1 MFLLNQYEIKF
12 LVSRM
17 KINRRYKF
25 RIYPNKDQEW
35 FINQNI
41 GSCRFIYN
49 RMLADKKE
57 YYEKEKK
64 NLQVTPTQYKREF
77 EWLRQMDSYA
87 LCNEQMNLQ
96 AAFNNFFRSPKV
108 GFPKF
113 KSKHKDKASYTTSN
127 VNGIIKLVDNKHIKL
142 PKIKSLRI
150 KLHRQLPE
158 NSKIKSATIERKQS
172 GKYYI
177 SLCIEYESQIPDT
190 ELDKNKSVGLDY
202 SSHDF
207 YVDSNNN
214 KADYPRYFR
223 LYQDKLVKE
232 QRKLSKMKLHSTNY
246 EKQKVEVA
254 KIHEKIS
261 NCRLDFLH
269 KLSTNLANNYDIIC
283 IEDINM
289 QNIEQCLKLGKST
302 TDNSFGKFR
311 ELLKYKLED
320 KGKKLIKIGKFEP
333 TSIVCSAC
341 GTYHKDIVNSL
352 SVREWTCPDCG
363 THHDRD
369 VNAARNIL
377 KIGLNQLT

>member
-1 MFLLNQYEIKF
+1 
-12 LVSRM
+12 M
-17 KINRRYKF
+17 KINRGYKF
-25 RIYPNKDQEW
+25 RIYPTKDQED

-41 GSCRFIYN
+41 GACRFIYN
-49 RMLADKKE
+49 KMLADKIN

-64 NLQVTPTQYKREF
+64 SLHTTPAQYKDEF

-87 LCNEQMNLQ
+87 LCNEWRNLQ
-96 AAFNNFFRSPKV
+96 TAYNNFFRSPKT

-113 KSKHKDKASYTTSN
+113 KNKKGSKASYTTSN
-127 VNGIIKLVDNKHIKL
+127 VNNVIKIIDDKYIKL

-158 NSKIKSATIERKQS
+158 NSKIKSATIERKPS

-177 SLCIEYESQIPDT
+177 SILIEYESQVPNIK
-190 ELDKNKSVGLDY
+190 LDKNKTIGLDY

-207 YVDSNNN
+207 YVDSNGD
-214 KADYPRYFR
+214 KANYPRYFR
-223 LYQDKLVKE
+223 LYQDKLAKE
-232 QRKLSKMKLHSTNY
+232 QRRLSKMKLHSNNY
-246 EKQKVEVA
+246 EKQRIRVA
-254 KIHEKIS
+254 KTHEKIS

-269 KLSTNLANNYDIIC
+269 KLSNTLSNNYAIVC
-283 IEDINM
+283 VEDINL
-289 QNIEQCLKLGKST
+289 QSIEQGLKLGKAT
-302 TDNSFGKFR
+302 ADNSFGKFR

-320 KGKKLIKIGKFEP
+320 RGKKLIKIGKFEP

-352 SVREWTCPDCG
+352 SVREWVCPDCG
-363 THHDRD
+363 TRHDRD
-369 VNAARNIL
+369 INAAKNIL

>member
-1 MFLLNQYEIKF
+1 
-12 LVSRM
+12 M
-17 KINRRYKF
+17 KINRGYKF
-25 RIYPNKDQEW
+25 RIYPTKDQEE

-41 GSCRFIYN
+41 GACRFIYN
-49 RMLADKKE
+49 SILAERKQYQEEHKKDE
-57 YYEKEKK
+57 NNQPHKYKTEKD
-64 NLQVTPTQYKREF
+64 YKEEF
-77 EWLRQMDSYA
+77 EWLKQMDSYA
-87 LCNEQMNLQ
+87 LCNEYMNLQ
-96 AAFNNFFRSPKV
+96 TAFSNFFRSRKV

-113 KSKHKDKASYTTSN
+113 KSKKRDRASYTTSN
-127 VNGIIKLVDNKHIKL
+127 VNRVIKILDDNHIKL

-158 NSKIKSATIERKQS
+158 NSKIKSATIERKSS
-172 GKYYI
+172 GKYFI
-177 SLCIEYESQIPDT
+177 SLCIEYESQVPNIK
-190 ELDKNKSVGLDY
+190 LDINKSIGLDY

-207 YVDSNNN
+207 YIDSNNN
-214 KADYPRYFR
+214 KADYPRYYRF
-223 LYQDKLVKE
+223 YQDKLAKE

-320 KGKKLIKIGKFEP
+320 RGKKLIKIGKFEP

-352 SVREWTCPDCG
+352 SVREWICPDCG

-369 VNAARNIL
+369 INAAKNIL
-377 KIGLNQLT
+377 KSGLNQLT